1 MSRKSTKLNGSG
13 NLFTP
18 GRNTTQETNFVL
30 AQIFLLLL
38 FPRGIGV
45 KNPKPK
51 AYVPRPGTTKNGV
64 RGSHIRLL
72 ILARGEEPRER
83 LWREDVL

>member
-1 MSRKSTKLNGSG
+1 MAPEIYLLLVEILHRR
-13 NLFTP
+13 P
-18 GRNTTQETNFVL
+18 IFVL
-30 AQIFLLLL
+30 AQIFLLLS
-38 FPRGIGV
+38 FPIGIGV

-72 ILARGEEPRER
+72 ILAWGEEPRER